1 MRKTLIFI
9 WSIFMVLSNPAAAK
23 VDIAPRSEAL
33 TFARIG
39 SPGAY
44 QLMLVSSYA
53 DGRVSGINLSASF
66 GTDSDDPITLYAA
79 QGYDALVAADGPALG
94 VAVEDLV
101 LPVDLTASHIAV
113 GTNFPAHAEEA
124 TVEDGPFLFAKE
136 VVPTPFNAPVSQGE
150 ALLDYEV
157 ELCFVA
163 LEDFDVA
170 SPPQSAGLVLCNDVT
185 DRAKLMRHLNPSDVT
200 SGDGF
205 TTGKSAPGYMPVGNL
220 FVIPRDLRSFAPEVD
235 LKLYRGS
242 DLVQSAKQSLA
253 IWDFDE
259 ILSQSAARADVTWD
273 YQGRQVGLPITNGVV
288 PARTAVLGGT
298 PDGTVFKG
306 IDRVAM
312 IMGVADWL
320 LGGWNKPLTHWV
332 IERHIARAH
341 AQGVY
346 LQAGETM
353 TISADHLGELV
364 NPITE

>member
-1 MRKTLIFI
+1 MYKTLIFI
-9 WSIFMVLSNPAAAK
+9 WSILMVLSHPAAAE
-23 VDIAPRSEAL
+23 VAIAPRDVAL
-33 TFARIG
+33 TFARVG

-53 DGRVSGINLSASF
+53 NGRVSGINLSDGF
-66 GTDSDDPITLYAA
+66 GADADDPITLFAA
-79 QGYDALVAADGPALG
+79 QGYDALIAAQGAELD
-94 VAVEDLV
+94 VAVEDLT

-136 VVPTPFNAPVSQGE
+136 VVPTAFNAPVSQGV

-163 LEDFDVA
+163 LEDFDIT
-170 SPPQSAGLVLCNDVT
+170 SRPRSAGLVLCNDVT

-205 TTGKSAPGYMPVGNL
+205 TTGKSAPGYLPIGNL
-220 FVIPRDLRSFAPEVD
+220 FVIPRNLRSFAPEVD
-235 LKLYRGS
+235 LMLYRGS

-259 ILSQSAARADVTWD
+259 ILRQSADRADITWD
-273 YQGRQVGLPITNGVV
+273 YEGRQVGLPIANGVV
-288 PARTAVLGGT
+288 PARTGVLAGT

-306 IDRVAM
+306 IDRMAM
-312 IMGVADWL
+312 VMGVVDWL
-320 LGGWNKPLTHWV
+320 MGGWNKPLTHWV
-332 IERHIARAH
+332 IERHIAGAM
-341 AQGVY
+341 AQGNY
-346 LQAGETM
+346 LQPGETM
-353 TISADHLGELV
+353 TITADYLGELV
-364 NPITE
+364 NPIVE

>member
-1 MRKTLIFI
+1 MHKTLIFI
-9 WSIFMVLSNPAAAK
+9 WSILMVLSHPAAAE
-23 VDIAPRSEAL
+23 VAIAPRDVAL
-33 TFARIG
+33 TFARVG

-53 DGRVSGINLSASF
+53 NGRVSGVNLSDSF
-66 GTDSDDPITLYAA
+66 GADANDPITLYAA
-79 QGYDALVAADGPALG
+79 QGYDALVAAQGAALD
-94 VAVEDLV
+94 VAVEDLT

-136 VVPTPFNAPVSQGE
+136 VVPTAFNAPVSQGV

-163 LEDFDVA
+163 LEDFEIA
-170 SPPQSAGLVLCNDVT
+170 SSPTKAGLVLCNDVT

-205 TTGKSAPGYMPVGNL
+205 TTGKSAPGYLPIGNL
-220 FVIPRDLRSFAPEVD
+220 FVIPRNLRSFAPEVD
-235 LKLYRGS
+235 LKLYRGN

-259 ILSQSAARADVTWD
+259 ILRQSAARADVTWD
-273 YQGRQVGLPITNGVV
+273 YEGRQVGLPITNGVV
-288 PARTAVLGGT
+288 PARTGVLAGT

-306 IDRVAM
+306 VDRMAM
-312 IMGVADWL
+312 VMGVVDWL
-320 LGGWNKPLTHWV
+320 MGGWNKPLTHWV
-332 IERHIARAH
+332 IERHIARAM
-341 AQGVY
+341 AQGDY
-346 LQAGETM
+346 LQPGETM
-353 TISADHLGELV
+353 TITADYLGELV
-364 NPITE
+364 NPIGE

>member
-1 MRKTLIFI
+1 MHKRLIFI
-9 WSIFMVLSNPAAAK
+9 WSIFMVLSHPAAAE
-23 VDIAPRSEAL
+23 VQIAPRTEAL
-33 TFARIG
+33 TFARVG

-53 DGRVSGINLSASF
+53 DGGVSGIDLSDGF
-66 GTDSDDPITLYAA
+66 GADADDPITLYAA
-79 QGYDALVAADGPALG
+79 QGYDALAAADGPALEA
-94 VAVEDLV
+94 AVEDLT

-124 TVEDGPFLFAKE
+124 TVDDGPFLFAKE
-136 VVPTPFNAPVSQGE
+136 VVPTPFNAPVSQGD

-163 LEDFDVA
+163 LEDFDIT
-170 SPPQSAGLVLCNDVT
+170 SPPQRAGLILCNDVT

-220 FVIPRDLRSFAPEVD
+220 FVIPRDLRSFAPDVD
-235 LKLYRGS
+235 LKLYRGN

-273 YQGRQVGLPITNGVV
+273 YEGRQVGLPTSNGIV

-306 IDRVAM
+306 IDRMAM
-312 IMGVADWL
+312 VMGVADWL
-320 LGGWNKPLTHWV
+320 LGGWNKPITHWV
-332 IERHIARAH
+332 IERHISRAY
-341 AQGVY
+341 AQGLY
-346 LQAGETM
+346 LQSGETM
-353 TISADHLGELV
+353 TITTDRLGELV
-364 NPITE
+364 NPITD